1 MGVLLGFE
9 LKKIVTKKSTI
20 AALVILFA
28 IQAFVAVSGNLG
40 AVYVNDVFWETHAER
55 NRIDR
60 ELGIALS
67 GRAMDDEL
75 LAQVQEAYGKM
86 DWSRSSVEYLRSDVY
101 KGEVRQ
107 YENVITYLMSWF
119 GSNIFTGNQLTEAVI
134 YGRREQLR
142 DSLWEYYELSD
153 REKAYWQ
160 AKDAEVELP
169 LTYGYAAGYDSLT
182 GMQGMYMTCMLMT
195 FFIGISMVTV
205 FTDEHTRR
213 TDQLILSTRYGKG
226 KVYFAKILAG
236 SLVVFG
242 VNVLFTGT
250 LIAGKFFSYGPEGFG
265 AAIQSVWT
273 PWYSYPLTIG
283 QAFLL
288 MTGIL
293 LLSSVM
299 TAVFAMLLAE
309 LLENSVG
316 AMAVVVGL
324 LFAARL
330 VPVPPSLGILSQA
343 WNYLPINL
351 LKIDEGF
358 LDLRTVNL
366 FGLQLTSW
374 QAAPVLYA
382 VLTGVMVFAGGRH
395 YRRYQVSG
403 R

>member
-1 MGVLLGFE
+1 MGVMLRFE
-9 LKKIVTKKSTI
+9 IKKIVMKKSTI

-28 IQAFVAVSGNLG
+28 MQVFSAIADSLG
-40 AVYVNDVFWETHAER
+40 SVYVNDVFWETHAER
-55 NRIDR
+55 HRIDR
-60 ELGIALS
+60 EYGIALS

-86 DWSRSSVEYLRSDVY
+86 DWSNVEYLRSDLY
-101 KGEVRQ
+101 KEEVRP

-119 GSNIFTGNQLTEAVI
+119 GSSILTENQLTEAAI

-160 AKDAEVELP
+160 AKDAEVGIP
-169 LTYGYAAGYDSLT
+169 FTYEYAAGYDSLT

-195 FFIGISMVTV
+195 FFIGVSMVTV
-205 FTDEHTRR
+205 FADEHTRK

-226 KVYFAKILAG
+226 KAYFAKILAG

-250 LIAGKFFSYGPEGFG
+250 LIAGKFFSYGAEGFG
-265 AAIQSVWT
+265 AAIQLVWT

-316 AMAVVVGL
+316 AMAIVVGL

-330 VPVPPSLGILSQA
+330 VPVPLSLGVLSQA

-351 LKIDEGF
+351 LKMDEGF
-358 LDLRTVNL
+358 MDLRTVNL

-382 VLTGVMVFAGGRH
+382 VLTGVMVFAGSRL